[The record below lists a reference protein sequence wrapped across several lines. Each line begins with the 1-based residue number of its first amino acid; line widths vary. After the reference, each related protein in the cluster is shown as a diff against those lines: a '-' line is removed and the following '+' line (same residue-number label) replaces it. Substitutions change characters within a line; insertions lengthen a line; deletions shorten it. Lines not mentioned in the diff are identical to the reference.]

1 MVYVLMSRAAFSR
14 SSGVEPNLYA
24 WNTLIGV
31 FGSVEDVDGAYQ
43 VWLKML
49 QGGVMPDMHTQV
61 PCCPLACASSTAAVM
76 HHMAIGVLACAKPP
90 MCLGRY
96 RTVPCCH

>member
-1 MVYVLMSRAAFSR
+1 MVYMLMSRAAFPR

-49 QGGVMPDMHTQV
+49 QSGVTPDMHTQV
-61 PCCPLACASSTAAVM
+61 PCYPLACASSTSAVM
-76 HHMAIGVLACAKPP
+76 HHRAIGVLNSAKPP
-90 MCLGRY
+90 RRLGRC
-96 RTVPCCH
+96 RTVPCCR